1 MTIDASTAE
10 QRDRGASPSPALVSV
25 VLFCAR
31 HWLFAANSF
40 LLIYA
45 TLPVV
50 APILGAVGF
59 DTIATTIFR
68 AYSIVC
74 DQLPSHSYFLFGH
87 QMAFCERCTG
97 IYWTMLFSG
106 LAYVRLR
113 RQRLPPLP
121 WHWYFLAILPMAIDG
136 FTQLFGWRESTWLL
150 RGLTGSLFGAATVW
164 VAFPHLQASF
174 DELVSEL

>member
-1 MTIDASTAE
+1 MALDATVAA
-10 QRDRGASPSPALVSV
+10 QRVRRAKLNPAFVSAIS
-25 VLFCAR
+25 FSAR
-31 HWLFAANSF
+31 HWLFVANGF
-40 LLIYA
+40 LLVYA

-50 APILGAVGF
+50 APILGAIGF
-59 DTIATTIFR
+59 DGIATTIFR

-87 QMAFCERCTG
+87 QMAFCQRCTA

-106 LAYVRLR
+106 LAFVRLR

-121 WHWYFLAILPMAIDG
+121 WHWYFLAILPIAIDG

-150 RGLTGSLFGAATVW
+150 RGVTGSLFGAATVW

-174 DELVSEL
+174 DEIVSEL